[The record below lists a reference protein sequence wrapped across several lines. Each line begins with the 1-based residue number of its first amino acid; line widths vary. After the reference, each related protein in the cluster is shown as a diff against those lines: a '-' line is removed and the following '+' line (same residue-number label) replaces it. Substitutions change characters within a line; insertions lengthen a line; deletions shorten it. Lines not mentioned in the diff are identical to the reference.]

1 MERERLILKDVLEA
15 KNEFLEKKDYIK
27 DLVIVMNLN
36 TFQEI
41 VCGQGQTITKAQL
54 TSRKTMFGME
64 IKFNN
69 LLDDG
74 VFYIQSKA
82 DYEISNKLPK
92 FITIYG
98 EEIKNEQR

>member
-27 DLVIVMNLN
+27 DLVRVMNLN